1 LTARAQE
8 YSPIGSLLM
17 DIFLLFAMSKSE
29 RIFSRELVEALV
41 GCGDRPW
48 VELRKGKAV
57 TETWLAQQ
65 LRPYGIK
72 PRTLRI
78 GELVAKGY
86 LQEDFVE
93 TFRRYIPKPEV
104 EAMMRDLAERT
115 VKEAKTEKAEG

>member
-1 LTARAQE
+1 
-8 YSPIGSLLM
+8 M

-104 EAMMRDLAERT
+104 EAMMRDLEERT
-115 VKEAKTEKAEG
+115 VKEPKAEPAPTGANESSSIE